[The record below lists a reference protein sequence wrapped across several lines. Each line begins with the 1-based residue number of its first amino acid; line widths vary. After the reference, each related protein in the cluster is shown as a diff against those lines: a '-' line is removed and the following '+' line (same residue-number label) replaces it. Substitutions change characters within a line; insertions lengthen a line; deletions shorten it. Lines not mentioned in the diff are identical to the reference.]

1 MVELIGVVPL
11 FVAVNEGIEPVP
23 ELVPKPISSLLFI
36 QLKLVPLTG
45 LVGLI
50 TDEFCPSQ
58 RAIRLVALTVGIGL
72 IVILK
77 LVAGPIQ
84 EFDSA

>member
-1 MVELIGVVPL
+1 MVELMGVVPL

-23 ELVPKPISSLLFI
+23 ELFPKPMFSLLFI

-50 TDEFCPSQ
+50 TDEFCPS
-58 RAIRLVALTVGIGL
+58 RKERLG
-72 IVILK
+72 
-77 LVAGPIQ
+77 
-84 EFDSA
+84 